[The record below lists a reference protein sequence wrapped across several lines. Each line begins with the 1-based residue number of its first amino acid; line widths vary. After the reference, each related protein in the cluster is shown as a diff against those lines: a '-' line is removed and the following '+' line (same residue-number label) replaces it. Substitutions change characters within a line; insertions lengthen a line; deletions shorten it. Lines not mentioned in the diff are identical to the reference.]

1 MPAVH
6 RFLTLSTALSAL
18 LFSLAASAQQAT
30 PAAPAPT
37 STPAPAPAV
46 TAPAEAAPLDP
57 IAQLKKDLHAVEDD
71 KGITVTLLGDV
82 LYDFNQSNLRM
93 EASPTLVKLADLI
106 RKTRKPVQI
115 SGFTDD
121 KGNAEYN
128 KKLSELRAKALRAS
142 LIQRGI
148 RAGSIKAAGYGKDR
162 PKAANTNP
170 DGTDN
175 PKGRETNRRM
185 EVLISKA

>member
-1 MPAVH
+1 MPIAH

-30 PAAPAPT
+30 PAAPAPA

-128 KKLSELRAKALRAS
+128 KKLSELRAKALKAS
-142 LIQRGI
+142 LVQRGI
-148 RAGSIKAAGYGKDR
+148 LATRISTAGYGRDQ
-162 PKAANTNP
+162 PKFPNTNP
-170 DGTDN
+170 DGSDN
-175 PKGRETNRRM
+175 AKGREINRRV
-185 EVLISKA
+185 EVFIAKK

>member
-1 MPAVH
+1 MPTAH
-6 RFLTLSTALSAL
+6 RFLTLSATLSAL
-18 LFSLAASAQQAT
+18 LFSLAASAQQAA
-30 PAAPAPT
+30 PAAAP
-37 STPAPAPAV
+37 STPAPAPAPAV
-46 TAPAEAAPLDP
+46 AAEAAPLDP

-71 KGITVTLLGDV
+71 KGTTVTLQGDV

-106 RKTRKPVQI
+106 RKTKKPVQI

-128 KKLSELRAKALRAS
+128 KKLSELRAKALKAS

-162 PKAANTNP
+162 PKAANVNP

-175 PKGRETNRRM
+175 PKGRETNRRI